1 MKEYNFKHYVTQ
13 AMVDSFIKSTR
24 DHNPIHDATLVEKP
38 IVPGFELEAIAEQY
52 ANKALAKEGFNK
64 QRDLSLASIVT
75 KFNKKL
81 YSESQLDI
89 NIRNNF
95 PSNVEVSMFDE
106 DEELIL
112 TSKFNYAVSK
122 KEQPNS
128 PHGNNIATY
137 PLVAEDLERFYTGT
151 GFTATKDVPFMFVP
165 SMTSEALLDNVEI
178 PKGLSPVYVK
188 HGITIYKPSKMDG
201 EVNLSLDSIKRRGD
215 SYVMTDVSATINNE
229 PVSKVNSSIF
239 LMENP

>member
-81 YSESQLDI
+81 YSES
-89 NIRNNF
+89 
-95 PSNVEVSMFDE
+95 
-106 DEELIL
+106 
-112 TSKFNYAVSK
+112 
-122 KEQPNS
+122 
-128 PHGNNIATY
+128 
-137 PLVAEDLERFYTGT
+137 
-151 GFTATKDVPFMFVP
+151 
-165 SMTSEALLDNVEI
+165 
-178 PKGLSPVYVK
+178 
-188 HGITIYKPSKMDG
+188 
-201 EVNLSLDSIKRRGD
+201 
-215 SYVMTDVSATINNE
+215 
-229 PVSKVNSSIF
+229 
-239 LMENP
+239 